1 MGILT
6 GYAGTYESAQSFGIY
21 RFTIDGETG
30 ALTEPKLY
38 YPAPNAKYV
47 SLQKGKIA
55 APVER
60 HKRAGICLVD
70 LSAKDPAAEVFCEE
84 QTACYVIQ
92 DGPRIYTA
100 NYHEGTVMVYE
111 AQDKPGKEQDKSGK
125 GLRLL
130 KRIRIAPAAG
140 CHQVILHGQYLLVP
154 CLELD
159 KIRIFDGSRNY
170 EPAGEISFPAGSGP
184 RHGIFN
190 RDHTRFYLVTERSNE
205 LYTFRVDENAG
216 FYQLD
221 SRSVL
226 PEKGTREDDTAALRI
241 SPDERFLYVSTR
253 GSDLLSVF
261 SLEDELP
268 EAVQFVSCGGRHPR
282 DFAIV
287 PGGKFLL
294 VANRFSNNL
303 ICFRLG
309 GRTGRI
315 KEICDAVTL
324 DEAVSIVFDPE
335 SRKAEESYEGK

>member
-1 MGILT
+1 MSILT

-21 RFTIDGETG
+21 RFTVDEETG

-70 LSAKDPAAEVFCEE
+70 LSAEDPAAEIFCEE
-84 QTACYVIQ
+84 QTACYVVQ
-92 DGPRIYTA
+92 DGTRIYTA
-100 NYHEGTVMVYE
+100 NYHEGSVMVYE
-111 AQDKPGKEQDKSGK
+111 EQKTSEE

-130 KRIRIAPAAG
+130 KRIQIAPAAG
-140 CHQVILHGQYLLVP
+140 CHQVILHGRYLLVP

-159 KIRIFDGSRNY
+159 KVRIFDSFRNY

-205 LYTFRVDENAG
+205 LYTFRADENAG

-221 SRSVL
+221 SCSVL

-261 SLEDELP
+261 SLEGELP
-268 EAVQFVSCGGRHPR
+268 EVVQFVSCGGRHPR
-282 DFAIV
+282 DFVIV

-309 GRTGRI
+309 ARTGRI

-324 DEAVSIVFDPE
+324 NEVVSLVFDPE
-335 SRKAEESYEGK
+335 NISVMN

>member
-1 MGILT
+1 MSIIT

-21 RFTIDGETG
+21 RFTVDADTG
-30 ALTEPKLY
+30 ALTEPKLF

-47 SLQKGKIA
+47 SLQNGKIT

-60 HKRAGICLVD
+60 NKRAGICLVD
-70 LSAKDPAAEVFCEE
+70 LSAKEQASEIFCED
-84 QTACYVIQ
+84 QTSCYVTQ

-111 AQDKPGKEQDKSGK
+111 EQEAPDE
-125 GLRLL
+125 GLRLV
-130 KRIRIAPAAG
+130 KRISIAPAAG
-140 CHQVILHGQYLLVP
+140 CHQVILHERYLLVP

-159 KIRIFDGSRNY
+159 TVRIFDSSRNY
-170 EPAGEISFPAGSGP
+170 EPAGELNFPAGSGP

-205 LYTFRVDENAG
+205 LYTFRVEENAG
-216 FYQLD
+216 FHQLD

-226 PEKGTREDDTAALRI
+226 PERGTNEDDTAAVRM

-261 SLEDELP
+261 SLEGELP

-282 DFAIV
+282 DFVIV
-287 PGGKFLL
+287 PGGKYLL

-309 GRTGRI
+309 VQTGRI

-324 DEAVSIVFDPE
+324 NEAVSLVFDPDHISGTE
-335 SRKAEESYEGK
+335 